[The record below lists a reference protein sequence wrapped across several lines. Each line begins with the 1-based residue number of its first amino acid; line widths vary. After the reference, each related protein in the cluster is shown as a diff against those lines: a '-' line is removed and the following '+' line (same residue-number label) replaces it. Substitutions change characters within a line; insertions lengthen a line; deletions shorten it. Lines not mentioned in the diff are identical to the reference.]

1 MQIHKHDYKD
11 LSDLALVDLLNE
23 SDHAA
28 FTEIYNR
35 FFGVLYVFAFRRMND
50 EDDAREVIQELFAHI
65 WIKREKLQLSGLL
78 SAYLYSALRNRMLNF
93 IKRDD
98 TQKKYLHLLKDYVSH
113 EENIMSDYL
122 IREKQLAA
130 IIEKEIN
137 ALPKKMRSVFL
148 MSREGNL
155 SYSEIS
161 KQLDLNKQTVR
172 SHAKHALKI
181 LRLKLDTFLS
191 LNIFL

>member
-11 LSDLALVDLLNE
+11 LSDFALVDLLNE

-50 EDDAREVIQELFAHI
+50 EDDAREVIQELFTHI

-93 IKRDD
+93 IERDD